1 MERVVVE
8 TEFFGRTLSLETGRI
23 ARQADG
29 SVVIRL
35 GDTMVLATAV
45 TAPNMRPGVDFFP
58 LTCDYQEKTYSAGKI
73 PGGFFKR
80 EGRPSEKEI
89 LTSRLIDRP
98 LRPRFPKGFAN
109 EVQIIASL
117 LSMDDENDGDV
128 LGITAASAALH
139 ISSIP
144 FVGPIAAVRVGYI
157 DEQFVINPAIPQM
170 EKSQIDLVVAGSE
183 NALVMVEGEAQFVR
197 EEIVTKALMF
207 GQTAIKKLIALQ
219 NELRDKVGRPKLEFT
234 PPELPADILERVK
247 ATASA
252 RIVETLKIK
261 EKQKRYAAF
270 AALRQAVF
278 AELNEGRAADQLI
291 DLGVAA
297 KCFEQVETKIMRS
310 MMLKDHQRIDGRGFA
325 EVRPITIQTGLLPRT
340 HGSALFTRG
349 ETQALVTI
357 TLGTSSDEQKIDG
370 LLGETWR
377 RFLLHYNFPP
387 FSVGEVRPLRGPGR
401 REIGHGNLARRAL
414 NSVLPPETDF
424 PYTIR
429 VVSDILESN
438 GSSSMATVCGGS
450 LALMDAGVQT
460 VSPVAGVAMGLVKEG
475 DDYAILTDIIGDED
489 HLGDMDFKVAGTFK
503 GITAIQMD
511 IKIGGITEQIYS
523 QALEQAK
530 EARLHILNVMKE
542 ALPKPRPDLSPYA
555 PRITTIEIPVDK
567 IRDVIGPGGKI
578 IRGIIEETG
587 VKIDIEDDGR
597 VMIASTDEEASKK
610 AVAIIRRLTAVP
622 ELDKFYMGK
631 VVRIETYGAFVEIMP
646 GTDGLLHI
654 SQLDNKRVNAVE
666 DILQMGDEVLVK
678 VIEIDKENGR
688 IRLSRKAALGV
699 KPEEVIDLAE

>member
-1 MERVVVE
+1 MERIVVE
-8 TEFFGRTLSLETGRI
+8 TDFFGRTLSVETGYM
-23 ARQADG
+23 AKQANG

-45 TAPNMRPGVDFFP
+45 MAPPRREGADFFP

-98 LRPRFPKGFAN
+98 LRPRFPKGFIN
-109 EVQIIASL
+109 EVQVVASL
-117 LSMDDENDGDV
+117 LSMDDENEGDV

-139 ISSIP
+139 ISCIP
-144 FVGPIAAVRVGYI
+144 FDGPIAAVRVGYI
-157 DEQFVINPAIPQM
+157 DDQFVANPPISQM
-170 EKSQIDLVVAGSE
+170 AKSQIDLVVAGSE
-183 NALVMVEGEAQFVR
+183 DAIIMVEGEAQFVR
-197 EEIVTKALMF
+197 EEIIVKALMF
-207 GQTAIKKLIALQ
+207 GQTAVQKLIALQ
-219 NELRDKVGRPKLEFT
+219 KQLRDQVGQPKVEFT
-234 PPELPADILERVK
+234 PPELPADVVERIR
-247 ATASA
+247 AAASA
-252 RIVETLKIK
+252 RIVETMKIR
-261 EKQKRYAAF
+261 EKQKRYASF
-270 AALRQAVF
+270 AELRQAVF
-278 AELNEGRAADQLI
+278 TEMNEGRAEAEQY
-291 DLGVAA
+291 DLGVLA
-297 KCFEQVETKIMRS
+297 KCFEQVETEIMRNAV
-310 MMLKDHQRIDGRGFA
+310 LKNHQRIDGRPFN
-325 EVRPITIQTGLLPRT
+325 EVRPIAIQTGLLPRT

-387 FSVGEVRPLRGPGR
+387 FSVGEARPMRGPGR

-460 VSPVAGVAMGLVKEG
+460 VGPVAGVAMGLIKEG
-475 DDYAILTDIIGDED
+475 ADFAVLTDIIGDED
-489 HLGDMDFKVAGTFK
+489 HLGDMDFKVAGTYK

-511 IKIGGITEQIYS
+511 IKIGGITEQIYTL
-523 QALEQAK
+523 ALEQAR

-555 PRITTIEIPVDK
+555 PRITIIEIPVDK

-597 VMIASTDEEASKK
+597 VLIASTDEEASKK
-610 AVAIIRRLTAVP
+610 AIAIVRRLTAVP
-622 ELDKFYMGK
+622 ELDKFYKGK
-631 VVRIETYGAFVEIMP
+631 VVRVENYGAFVEIMP

-654 SQLDNKRVNAVE
+654 SQIDNKRVNAVQ
-666 DILQMGDEVLVK
+666 DVLNLGDEVLVK

-688 IRLSRKAALGV
+688 IRLSRKAGLGL
-699 KPEEVIDLAE
+699 KPEEVIDLVE